1 MDNIIWTSQI
11 GQDKFVIDALSGK
24 NNGFFVDLGAGP
36 PRYIS
41 NTYVL
46 EKYFNWTGIA
56 VDIKHSSLDPN
67 SKENFEEY
75 RPNTNYVISDCL
87 TVNYSELFK
96 KYNAPQVIDY
106 LSIDLEPPSIT
117 LECLFKIPFDEYRF
131 NTITFEVDSYRDC
144 PLDGSTGIERIN
156 KSRTFLQEKGYVFLF
171 NRSNCDDFYIHQDI
185 FDNLK
190 RKNN

>member
-1 MDNIIWTSQI
+1 MNNITWTSQI
-11 GQDKFVIDALSGK
+11 GQDKFVIDALGGK

-87 TVNYSELFK
+87 SINYSPN
-96 KYNAPQVIDY
+96 Y
-106 LSIDLEPPSIT
+106 
-117 LECLFKIPFDEYRF
+117 
-131 NTITFEVDSYRDC
+131 
-144 PLDGSTGIERIN
+144 
-156 KSRTFLQEKGYVFLF
+156 
-171 NRSNCDDFYIHQDI
+171 
-185 FDNLK
+185 
-190 RKNN
+190 